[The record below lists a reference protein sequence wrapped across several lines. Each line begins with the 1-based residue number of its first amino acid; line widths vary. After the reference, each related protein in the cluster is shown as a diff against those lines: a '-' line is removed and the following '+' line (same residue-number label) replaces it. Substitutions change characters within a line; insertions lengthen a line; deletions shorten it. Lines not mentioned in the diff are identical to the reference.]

1 MELIPSPEQFFQHFH
16 STPSV
21 TPYRGLQRQ
30 LSTSA
35 LYKRSIAIL
44 RTAVRNKDVHTLA
57 RIESLRLPHAGR
69 WLCITPSDPALR
81 LSDEYWAVNI
91 RLFLGLPPTTLSFP
105 PPVSSCFHGSLTDYN
120 DNLATDPL
128 HFLNCSA
135 LKRTSGLIGHDM
147 INRILLESCRE
158 LHQRCIWQPHHLA
171 GSIAGEQPDLYIQF
185 IQGSSRKIIADVVVT
200 NCQAPSYRGRATW
213 NCKSVLADSETQKE
227 SKYAHLA
234 VPNQAQIIGL
244 AFDALGGIG
253 PHAQELINYI
263 CVLSQESP
271 LLLSPRDFVSLLR
284 DRISIAL
291 AQRAGALVEEGESR
305 VLNATS
311 TMLIARPSPP
321 AVSTQSN
328 THNRTHTQTTRT
340 RPLPKGLRTRWGPVL
355 VRRRQSGS
363 DDGNGNGGLRGTWA
377 E

>member
-1 MELIPSPEQFFQHFH
+1 MKSEQRRKEKTTGGA
-16 STPSV
+16 TPSHCD
-21 TPYRGLQRQ
+21 
-30 LSTSA
+30 SA
-35 LYKRSIAIL
+35 QS
-44 RTAVRNKDVHTLA
+44 RT
-57 RIESLRLPHAGR
+57 
-69 WLCITPSDPALR
+69 
-81 LSDEYWAVNI
+81 
-91 RLFLGLPPTTLSFP
+91 
-105 PPVSSCFHGSLTDYN
+105 
-120 DNLATDPL
+120 
-128 HFLNCSA
+128 
-135 LKRTSGLIGHDM
+135 
-147 INRILLESCRE
+147 
-158 LHQRCIWQPHHLA
+158 
-171 GSIAGEQPDLYIQF
+171 IAGEQPDLYIQF

-305 VLNATS
+305 VLNAR
-311 TMLIARPSPP
+311 LC
-321 AVSTQSN
+321 
-328 THNRTHTQTTRT
+328 
-340 RPLPKGLRTRWGPVL
+340 
-355 VRRRQSGS
+355 
-363 DDGNGNGGLRGTWA
+363 D
-377 E
+377 